1 MGDRK
6 ATPYFKGMVFLFSI
20 FLHLLI
26 FFGLH
31 SILKHPPKAGGQ
43 QTTVFLNLVK
53 PYEPKA
59 LESKTTIR
67 ADDRKSKARIK
78 QQQPVSV
85 VLAPETTIVDAS
97 IDSSQTE
104 KSHVL
109 SKTPQTPQTST
120 IADEMIA
127 VTKQDIGKNRP
138 RNSANISSGISA
150 FAQSGNIAIKIGKR
164 DFICSKT
171 CDNDSGNIYLFRWK
185 ENDEDYRTD
194 AYILHHE
201 KHRQRY
207 GRRRHDSEW
216 NCKQNNK
223 LSTLDV
229 ALPDQ

>member
-127 VTKQDIGKNRP
+127 VTKQDIGKIDREIRQTFP
-138 RNSANISSGISA
+138 QEFLPSRNPVTLQSKLEKGISSAAKPATTTAEIFTFSDGRKMMKITGPMLTYCITKNTGNATDGVDTIQNGIA
-150 FAQSGNIAIKIGKR
+150 
-164 DFICSKT
+164 SKT
-171 CDNDSGNIYLFRWK
+171 
-185 ENDEDYRTD
+185 T
-194 AYILHHE
+194 
-201 KHRQRY
+201 
-207 GRRRHDSEW
+207 
-216 NCKQNNK
+216 NC
-223 LSTLDV
+223 
-229 ALPDQ
+229 PR